1 MPQSSA
7 SSTRRF
13 ALQTDTPLGPSGPST
28 GESGVVGAV
37 LQALD
42 TFVADLLA
50 ALPNLVAGAVFLA
63 VAAAL
68 VWVVM
73 RVVEFGLVR
82 AFSTESPV
90 YRDFVATVVRLFLWF
105 GVALTFLSVL
115 GLDEIA
121 ASLGTATGFV
131 ALGVAYATSDMIA
144 DAVAG
149 VYLLR
154 DPDFNVGDHVETA
167 KVTGVVT
174 SIELRKT
181 RFEAEGDV
189 VVVGN
194 AAIEDNWRQLTDGS
208 GGAEAGAPPPADS
221 LSADST
227 PTDSPS
233 ADDSTPTD
241 DA

>member
-1 MPQSSA
+1 
-7 SSTRRF
+7 
-13 ALQTDTPLGPSGPST
+13 
-28 GESGVVGAV
+28 
-37 LQALD
+37 
-42 TFVADLLA
+42 
-50 ALPNLVAGAVFLA
+50 LVAGAVFLA
-63 VAAAL
+63 VAAVL

-73 RVVEFGLVR
+73 RVVEFGLR
-82 AFSTESPV
+82 RLFPTESPV
-90 YRDFVATVVRLFLWF
+90 YRSFVATVVRLFLWF

-154 DPDFNVGDHVETA
+154 DPDFDVGDRVHTA
-167 KVTGVVT
+167 KAEGVVT

-181 RFEAEGDV
+181 RFEVEGDV

-194 AAIEDNWRQLTDGS
+194 AAIEDNWRKISTDEVGTDGVDGD
-208 GGAEAGAPPPADS
+208 GGGGGDG
-221 LSADST
+221 
-227 PTDSPS
+227 
-233 ADDSTPTD
+233 ADDGA
-241 DA
+241 DASP

>member
-1 MPQSSA
+1 MP
-7 SSTRRF
+7 TPN
-13 ALQTDTPLGPSGPST
+13 TPLQST
-28 GESGVVGAV
+28 AQSYAGIVGAV
-37 LQALD
+37 LDALD
-42 TFVADLLA
+42 AFVSDFLA
-50 ALPNLVAGAVFLA
+50 ALPSLIAGAVFLA

-73 RVVEFGLVR
+73 RVVEFGLRR
-82 AFSTESPV
+82 AFPAESPV
-90 YRDFVATVVRLFLWF
+90 YRAFVATLVRLFLWF

-154 DPDFNVGDHVETA
+154 DPDFNVGDRVRTKEVA
-167 KVTGVVT
+167 GVVT

-181 RFEAEGDV
+181 RFDAEGDV

-194 AAIEDNWRQLTDGS
+194 ADIEDNWRKVTANDGPLTATTDGES
-208 GGAEAGAPPPADS
+208 AGR
-221 LSADST
+221 
-227 PTDSPS
+227 
-233 ADDSTPTD
+233 
-241 DA
+241 